1 MASTRKAALGFIFLT
16 LLIDVTGLGIIIP
29 VLPKLI
35 EELIHGNISVAS
47 RYGGW
52 LTFSYAIMQ
61 FLFSPFLGNLS
72 DKFGRRPILL
82 FSLFGFGVD
91 YVFLSFAPTIGW
103 LFVGRIIAGITGAS
117 FTTATAYIADISA
130 PEDRAKNFG
139 LIGAAFGLGFI
150 IGPVVGGLLGQY
162 GSRVPFLAAAALA
175 FMNFL
180 YGFFVLPESLPSEN
194 RRSFQWKRANPFGAF
209 KHLSKYPAVAA
220 LAVSFLLI
228 YMAGQSVQSI
238 WSFFG
243 IEHFKWSPKI
253 IGISLG
259 MVGLLVGLVQGVLI
273 RYINPKLGNTKSI
286 YIGFG
291 MYALG
296 LVLFACATQG
306 WMMFVFLI
314 PYCLGG
320 ISGPALQAIITGH
333 VPANEQGE
341 LQGAL
346 TSLISVTSIVSPV
359 IMTGLFAHFTSK
371 QTSLYFPG
379 APFVLGA
386 FLMVAAGI
394 VAYNVLSKEKEGR
407 DYLIVRGEL

>member
-1 MASTRKAALGFIFLT
+1 MASDRKAALGFIFIT
-16 LLIDVTGLGIIIP
+16 LLIDITGLGIIIP

-35 EELIHGNISVAS
+35 EELIHGNISIAS

-52 LTFSYAIMQ
+52 LTFAYEIMQ

-72 DKFGRRPILL
+72 DRYGRRPVLL
-82 FSLFGFGVD
+82 FSLFGFAID

-117 FTTATAYIADISA
+117 YTTATAYIADISA
-130 PEDRAKNFG
+130 PQDRAKNFG
-139 LIGAAFGLGFI
+139 LVGAAFGLGFI
-150 IGPVVGGLLGQY
+150 IGPVIGGLLGQY
-162 GSRVPFLAAAALA
+162 GSRVPFLTAAGLT
-175 FMNFL
+175 FLNFL
-180 YGFFVLPESLPSEN
+180 YGFFVLPESLPLEN
-194 RRSFQWKRANPFGAF
+194 RRRFDWKRANPFGAF
-209 KHLSKYPAVAA
+209 KHLKKYPAVAA
-220 LAVSFLLI
+220 LSVSFFLL
-228 YMAGQSVQSI
+228 YMAGQAVQSV

-243 IEHFKWSPKI
+243 IERFAWSEKI

-259 MVGLLVGLVQGVLI
+259 IVGLLVGLVQGVLI

-296 LVLFACATQG
+296 LVLFACATEG
-306 WMMFVFLI
+306 WMMFIFLI

-346 TSLISVTSIVSPV
+346 TSLISATAIISPV
-359 IMTGLFAHFTSK
+359 IMTSLFAHFTLKS
-371 QTSLYFPG
+371 TSLYFPG
-379 APFVLGA
+379 APFALGA
-386 FLMVAAGI
+386 VFMVAAGV
-394 VAYNVLSKEKEGR
+394 VAYNVLSKEKEGV
-407 DYLIVRGEL
+407 DYKVKMPG